1 KAEAKEQELAKLKEQ
16 LKKMDEQRSVYKN
29 KIDEKKQNI
38 TALVEQKKSLER
50 SFIGLFKGGMK
61 RELEEQIKTQVS
73 QLEKAEHE
81 MKQLDEN
88 YHQLQMQAD
97 NEQKN
102 FSHSPEYQYSEA
114 VLSGIPRSILKLQFA
129 LLPSEST
136 IAFNKNALDVEQRKE
151 AAIAAE
157 LCLSEDER
165 RQIRREIQDVLNGDA
180 CEGQQ

>member
-1 KAEAKEQELAKLKEQ
+1 
-16 LKKMDEQRSVYKN
+16 
-29 KIDEKKQNI
+29 
-38 TALVEQKKSLER
+38 
-50 SFIGLFKGGMK
+50 
-61 RELEEQIKTQVS
+61 
-73 QLEKAEHE
+73 
-81 MKQLDEN
+81 LDEN
-88 YHQLQMQAD
+88 YQQLQMQAD

-136 IAFNKNALDVEQRKE
+136 IAFNKNVLDVEQRKE

-180 CEGQQ
+180 CEGQQTETLQQKRPEKDAHIEWEREESPQVVIPKTYVFFSACRG